1 MMDSNPTPANKSQC
15 DPEKDALDHKLD
27 ATLAK
32 FTTAD
37 PRAGLEDRILATLRT
52 EQERAA
58 EPSWWRWPAI
68 AALVAMIVVTVFVGW
83 RSRKP
88 VQNIAAQHPQ
98 ITMQTI
104 ERVKTPVAT
113 NSERSSIPL
122 HEPSERRL
130 RPRTLSRPAAIA
142 VPSPKPDQF
151 PSPQPLSQQ
160 EIILADYIKTY
171 PEHAALIAEAR
182 TDELRQD
189 SAEEMDDA
197 LSGSNQNS
205 QRNK

>member
-1 MMDSNPTPANKSQC
+1 
-15 DPEKDALDHKLD
+15 
-27 ATLAK
+27 
-32 FTTAD
+32 
-37 PRAGLEDRILATLRT
+37 
-52 EQERAA
+52 
-58 EPSWWRWPAI
+58 
-68 AALVAMIVVTVFVGW
+68 MIVVTVFVGW

-88 VQNIAAQHPQ
+88 VQNVAAQHAPV
-98 ITMQTI
+98 TMQTI
-104 ERVKTPVAT
+104 EQVKTQVAT
-113 NSERSSIPL
+113 NSEGRSIPL
-122 HEPSERRL
+122 HEPSGKRL
-130 RPRTLSRPAAIA
+130 KPRALSRTATIA

-160 EIILADYIKTY
+160 ETILEQYVKTY